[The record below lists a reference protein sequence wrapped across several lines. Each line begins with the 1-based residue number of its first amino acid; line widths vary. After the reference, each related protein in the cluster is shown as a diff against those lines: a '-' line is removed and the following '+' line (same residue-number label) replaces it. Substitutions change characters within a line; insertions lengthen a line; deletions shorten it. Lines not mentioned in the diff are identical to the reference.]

1 MIKKLEVE
9 DITKI
14 MSLKDEVFDELFP
27 CSIGEWVQFLIQ
39 NVDNPNLFIIGSIE
53 NGVLT
58 GYCVSYYVELPI
70 SKSASTLYS
79 KTSGKETNKKALA
92 MMIEWAKE
100 KRADAIDII
109 TNNPIGHSV
118 YGFKKKA
125 TVMTLKI

>member
-9 DITKI
+9 DIAKI
-14 MSLKDEVFDELFP
+14 IFLKDEIFDELFP
-27 CSIGEWVQFLIQ
+27 CSVGEWVQFLIQ

-53 NGVLT
+53 DGTLT
-58 GYCVSYYVELPI
+58 GYCVSYYVKLPI

-79 KTSGKETNKKALA
+79 KTAGKEINKKALV
-92 MMIEWAKE
+92 MMIKWAKE
-100 KRADAIDII
+100 MGADAIDII
-109 TNNPIGHSV
+109 TNNPVGHSV